1 MMCNRY
7 LTKCKI
13 VSHWRIVVLPLCRQ
27 YSISIVGHIMS
38 SYEGPTIYRV
48 LEGATMIM
56 LAACISCMAGG
67 AALCKAAQY

>member
-13 VSHWRIVVLPLCRQ
+13 VLHWQIVVLPLCRQ
-27 YSISIVGHIMS
+27 YHIAIVGHIMS
-38 SYEGPTIYRV
+38 SYEGPTIYRA

-56 LAACISCMAGG
+56 LAACISCKAGG
-67 AALCKAAQY
+67 AASCKAAQ